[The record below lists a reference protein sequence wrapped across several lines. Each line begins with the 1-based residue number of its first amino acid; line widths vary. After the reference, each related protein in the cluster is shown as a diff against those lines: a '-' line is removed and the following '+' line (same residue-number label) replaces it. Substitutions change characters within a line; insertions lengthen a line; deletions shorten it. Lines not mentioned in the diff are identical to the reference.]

1 MTSILIVDRAS
12 AARAALQEAFERRDG
27 VRCAAIDP
35 PPTPAVT
42 SAASGHDGMIL
53 AIDTDRPADGWAL
66 ARSARAAHPAL
77 AIGYLADAG
86 DDAWGAAGVPHS
98 VVFAATADPAIITS
112 VFLRLCRRTR
122 GETGFVVD
130 RGARAD
136 LPELSTARARLGP
149 LGNDLIH
156 LSRLNA
162 MGMMATTIANELT
175 QPLTTIG
182 NHLAVARMLV
192 ERDGDATLIAQSLQ
206 AATEGNRSA
215 GEIIRTLQSVATP
228 RETLHDHVALDAM
241 LHDAAD
247 IVRLGRPDARITLDL
262 PAALIVAC
270 DRILIQQT
278 LLNLLQNAI
287 DAADGARVDIVISAS
302 DKGQVVE
309 ICVSDSGP
317 GIDRTLLPSVFEP
330 FVTTKSDGL
339 GIGLPICK
347 AIVEAQGG
355 VITLRNR
362 PERGAIACFTVP
374 RVA

>member
-1 MTSILIVDRAS
+1 VTSILIVDRHS
-12 AARAALQEAFERRDG
+12 PARAALERAFAHREG

-35 PPTPAVT
+35 PATDA
-42 SAASGHDGMIL
+42 SAANGHDGLIV
-53 AIDTDRPADGWAL
+53 AIDCSAPALGWEL
-66 ARSARAAHPAL
+66 ARRARRAHPAI
-77 AIGYLADAG
+77 AIGYLTAHDG
-86 DDAWGAAGVPHS
+86 PDWGAAGVPHS
-98 VVFAATADPAIITS
+98 VVFDAASDPAMIAT
-112 VFLRLCRRTR
+112 VFLRLCDVARR
-122 GETGFVVD
+122 GTGFPVD
-130 RGARAD
+130 RGARGD

-162 MGMMATTIANELT
+162 TGVMATTIANELT
-175 QPLTTIG
+175 QPLTTIS
-182 NHLAVARMLV
+182 NHLAAARMLV
-192 ERDGDATLIAQSLQ
+192 ERDGDPALIAQSLQ
-206 AATEGNRSA
+206 AATDGNRAA
-215 GEIIRTLQSVATP
+215 GDIIRTLQSLATP
-228 RETLHDHVALDAM
+228 RETVRDQVALDAM
-241 LHDAAD
+241 LRDAAD
-247 IVRLGRPDARITLDL
+247 IVTLGHPEARITFDL

-287 DAADGARVDIVISAS
+287 DAANGVPVDIVISAS
-302 DKGQVVE
+302 DKGQIVE
-309 ICVSDSGP
+309 ICVADTGP

-362 PERGAIACFTVP
+362 AERGAIACFTVP
-374 RVA
+374 RVP